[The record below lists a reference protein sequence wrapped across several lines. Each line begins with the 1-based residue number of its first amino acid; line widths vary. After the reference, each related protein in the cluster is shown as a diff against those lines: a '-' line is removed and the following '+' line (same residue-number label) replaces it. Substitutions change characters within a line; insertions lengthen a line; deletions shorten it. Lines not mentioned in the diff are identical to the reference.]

1 MTDHTAA
8 KQMTHQPRTLAV
20 TGGKGGIGKTSI
32 SLNLALTLARE
43 GHRVLLL
50 DGDTDLANVSIML
63 GRYPQRT
70 LANVMAGE
78 CNLEDALME
87 VQHGLHIIPG
97 ASGVQRCLE
106 MDSEDSLPVLRA
118 PARLERHYD
127 YVVTDTAAGLQPAGL
142 HMIAAADMACV
153 VLTPDPTSLT
163 DAFSLIKVLHRRGY
177 RRTPSILS
185 LIPI

>member
-97 ASGVQRCLE
+97 ASGVQRCME

-118 PARLERHYD
+118 LAARLFGAAPLEPPARRIEDARGLR
-127 YVVTDTAAGLQPAGL
+127 VVRAA
-142 HMIAAADMACV
+142 
-153 VLTPDPTSLT
+153 S
-163 DAFSLIKVLHRRGY
+163 RRDEVQLALGHA
-177 RRTPSILS
+177 
-185 LIPI
+185 